1 MNLTTPP
8 SPASLISR
16 TVWLLS
22 IVSLLTDVA
31 SEMLYP
37 IMPLYLTTIGFSVA
51 GIGLLEGVA
60 EAVAGLTKGPFGSWS
75 DRSGRRLP
83 FVRVGYGLSAIAKPM
98 IGLLTGVGWV
108 FAARTL
114 DRLGKGI
121 RTAARDAL
129 LSDESTPSTRGRVFG
144 LHRAMDTLGAVIG
157 PGLALLYLHIA
168 PADYRSLFS
177 WAFVPGMLAIGLTV
191 VLRDKRTMAPVV
203 LRKPVSWRAFFDYWT
218 RSSPAYRRL
227 VGGLLVFALVNSSDV
242 FLLLKARQA
251 GLTDTAVI
259 GLYIFYNVVYAATA
273 YPAGQLA
280 DRIGLKQVLVGGL
293 VLFAL
298 VYGGMSVAGNWV
310 ILGGVFALYGLY
322 AAATE
327 GVVKALISNL
337 AAPGETATAIGT
349 YAGFQSIAALV
360 ASVGA
365 GLVWTGA
372 GPTVVFGL
380 AGSVALGVAVYLAW
394 WLHPDKV
401 LN

>member
-1 MNLTTPP
+1 MKSTTPP
-8 SPASLISR
+8 SPALLISR

-75 DRSGRRLP
+75 DQSGRRLP
-83 FVRVGYGLSAIAKPM
+83 FVRVGYGLSAITKPM
-98 IGLLTGVGWV
+98 IGLLTAVGWV
-108 FAARTL
+108 FAARTM

-129 LSDESTPSTRGRVFG
+129 LSDESTPATRGRVFG

-157 PGLALLYLHIA
+157 PGLALLYLH
-168 PADYRSLFS
+168 ADPGNYRSLFS
-177 WAFVPGMLAIGLTV
+177 WAFVPGMLAIGLTF

-203 LRKPVSWRAFFDYWT
+203 SGKPVSWRAFFGYWA

-259 GLYIFYNVVYAATA
+259 GLYIFYNLVYAAA
-273 YPAGQLA
+273 SYPAGQLA
-280 DRIGLKQVLVGGL
+280 DRIGLKRVLVGGL
-293 VLFAL
+293 VVFAL
-298 VYGGMSVAGNWV
+298 VYGGMSVAGDWV
-310 ILGGVFALYGLY
+310 ILGSLFALYGLY
-322 AAATE
+322 AAASE

-365 GLVWTGA
+365 GLLWTGA
-372 GPTVVFGL
+372 GPNVVFSL
-380 AGSVALGVAVYLAW
+380 AGSVALGVAVYLAR
-394 WLHPDKV
+394 WLHADKV
-401 LN
+401 LR